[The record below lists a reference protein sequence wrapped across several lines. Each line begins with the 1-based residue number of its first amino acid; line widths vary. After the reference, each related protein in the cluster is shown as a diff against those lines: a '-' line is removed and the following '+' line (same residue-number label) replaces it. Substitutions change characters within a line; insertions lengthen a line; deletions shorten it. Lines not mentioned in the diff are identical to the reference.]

1 MNRRAKNG
9 CARSIYSGS
18 RILSP
23 ANSDVTNSDVT
34 KMTVFMAQSFL
45 MNIELA
51 RLRFADKG
59 LVSKNIGFV
68 SIFRPSKDLE

>member
-23 ANSDVTNSDVT
+23 ANSDVT

-68 SIFRPSKDLE
+68 SIFRPSKDL

>member
-23 ANSDVTNSDVT
+23 ANSDVT

>member
-1 MNRRAKNG
+1 
-9 CARSIYSGS
+9 
-18 RILSP
+18 
-23 ANSDVTNSDVT
+23 
-34 KMTVFMAQSFL
+34 MTVFMAQSFL